1 MIFMLL
7 LTLIYWF
14 GLSVTGVL
22 IIFLNG
28 ENSLRQSTVC
38 FIFLRYFLHTI
49 LIFFEICLK
58 KGYTIKGTI
67 LLRCLMFSSNTFLKS
82 FFKCKSNPLV
92 CFFSLRFHGCICCK
106 LVINY
111 GYDLFALLMWVICI
125 KEYLYQNDQK
135 PKNYS
140 RLINDNVTCWSN
152 KKILSNGK
160 FKPSSLVWTNQIL
173 RCLKYDKYIHH
184 IIIYHYVYGKRKKI
198 QCM

>member
-1 MIFMLL
+1 MVWFKCDWSFNYFFKWREFIKTAHSLFHI
-7 LTLIYWF
+7 LT
-14 GLSVTGVL
+14 V
-22 IIFLNG
+22 
-28 ENSLRQSTVC
+28 
-38 FIFLRYFLHTI
+38 FLHTI
-49 LIFFEICLK
+49 LIFFEIC
-58 KGYTIKGTI
+58 IRKGT
-67 LLRCLMFSSNTFLKS
+67 LSRVQYCCDCLMFSSNTFLIS
-82 FFKCKSNPLV
+82 FFKCKSNQLV
-92 CFFSLRFHGCICCK
+92 CFSSLRFHGCICCK

-135 PKNYS
+135 PNNYS

-184 IIIYHYVYGKRKKI
+184 IIIYHYVYGKRKNI
-198 QCM
+198 QCT

>member
-1 MIFMLL
+1 MIFML

-22 IIFLNG
+22 IIFFNG

-38 FIFLRYFLHTI
+38 F
-49 LIFFEICLK
+49 

-67 LLRCLMFSSNTFLKS
+67 LLRCLMFSSNTFLIS

>member
-1 MIFMLL
+1 MFHILTVFLAHDSDIFWDL
-7 LTLIYWF
+7 Y
-14 GLSVTGVL
+14 
-22 IIFLNG
+22 
-28 ENSLRQSTVC
+28 
-38 FIFLRYFLHTI
+38 
-49 LIFFEICLK
+49 K

-67 LLRCLMFSSNTFLKS
+67 LLRCLMFSSNTFLIS

-160 FKPSSLVWTNQIL
+160 FKPSSRL
-173 RCLKYDKYIHH
+173 DKPDTKMLEIW
-184 IIIYHYVYGKRKKI
+184 
-198 QCM
+198 

>member
-67 LLRCLMFSSNTFLKS
+67 LLRCLMFSSNTFLIS

-92 CFFSLRFHGCICCK
+92 CFFF
-106 LVINY
+106 
-111 GYDLFALLMWVICI
+111 
-125 KEYLYQNDQK
+125 LYVFMDVFVVN
-135 PKNYS
+135 
-140 RLINDNVTCWSN
+140 L
-152 KKILSNGK
+152 
-160 FKPSSLVWTNQIL
+160 
-173 RCLKYDKYIHH
+173 
-184 IIIYHYVYGKRKKI
+184 
-198 QCM
+198 

>member
-1 MIFMLL
+1 MVWCKCDWSFNYFFKWREFIKTEHSLFHILTVFLAHDSDIFWDL
-7 LTLIYWF
+7 F
-14 GLSVTGVL
+14 
-22 IIFLNG
+22 
-28 ENSLRQSTVC
+28 
-38 FIFLRYFLHTI
+38 
-49 LIFFEICLK
+49 K

-67 LLRCLMFSSNTFLKS
+67 LLRCLMFSSNTFLIS